1 MPVAV
6 VHPPPPYLLEEDKDS
21 SIYPYNAY
29 MKPSSLIVPGRRV
42 QIPSLLPK
50 GLGID
55 PYAMQKERA
64 RFLEKRI
71 ENRLDELK
79 RGQKTGPSR
88 MHESYVSTMKGRAG
102 SAIKAIIERKALELR
117 EKQRKLR
124 SELVQ
129 VVQHATALPGIS
141 CLDRD
146 MFRKQKRPDLSQVR
160 ALEKLE
166 RKQRHQ
172 REGRVR
178 AAHRQEI
185 EVICNHGKELSMQ
198 ADLAHAKQ
206 KRFGQK
212 VQQYHQLA
220 EKEEQKRIERI
231 SKERLKALKNDD
243 EEAYLKLIDT
253 AKDTRITHLLKQ
265 TDSYLDNLAAMVR
278 AQQNDDVHKEVIE
291 RELREQEE
299 GGLVLETGP
308 TSEATF
314 GATRQD
320 DPTEDS
326 GKVDYYAVAHSISE
340 RVSAQPGMLVGG
352 KLKDYQI
359 KGLQWM
365 VSLYNNRLNGILA
378 DEMGLGKT
386 IQTISLVTFLIEK
399 KKQQGP
405 YLIIVPLSTITN
417 WSLEFDK
424 WAPSVKLLVFKGTPN
439 QRKLMSAQVR
449 QGNFQVLLTTYEYII
464 KDRAL
469 LSRPKWV
476 HMIIDEGHRLK
487 NVQSKLSLTLTQFY
501 ISRYRLILT
510 GTPLQNNLPE
520 LWALLNFVLP
530 KIFNSVKSFDEWFN
544 MPFANTGS
552 QDKIE
557 LNEEEQLL
565 IIRRLHKVL
574 RPFLLRRLKKDVES
588 ELPDKV
594 EKVIKCKMSALQQK
608 LYNQMKSEGI
618 LYSERTDPKGRQ
630 MGIKGLSNA
639 IMQLRK
645 ICNHPFVFDEV
656 ERTVNPAGT
665 TDDNIWRSAGKF
677 ELLDRI
683 LPKLLTQGHRM
694 LIFFQMTAIMDIME
708 DYMRLRGYLYL
719 RLDGTT
725 KQEDRGSMLQRFNA
739 PDSPFSLF
747 LLSTR
752 AGGLG
757 LNLQTADTVIIFD
770 SDWNPH
776 ADLQAQDRAHRI
788 GQKRAVTIL
797 RLITQNSF
805 EEEILDRARGKL
817 DIDGKVIQAGR
828 FDNKSTNEER
838 ERFLRSMLEQDH
850 EQTEEAG
857 EMNDD
862 EINEILARSDPE
874 LEAFRKMDIE
884 REREAERA
892 WRAKGGHG
900 ARPERLMQE
909 GELPEVYRRERVY
922 PSLLEEAETLQA
934 EGRGARTRAPVKYVD
949 EEGEDLTS
957 RVQWL
962 DADDPLDDFDLW
974 RAEKRAKEAR
984 KQKKKG
990 GERSVDD
997 TPVPDDDVPVKKKSK
1012 GRPPK
1017 NKTKEP
1023 EWQPS
1028 PSVSGKRKRGDK
1040 EVSTP
1045 VLDDEEEARE
1055 TKRRKVASALSPQML
1070 QRMKA
1075 VFQECYQAV
1084 ANCVDDKGRK
1094 RCDLFREPPSKKWY
1108 PEYYTVI
1115 LNPIAMS
1122 NIRRKLNSNL
1132 YKTVQEFRADWS
1144 LMWNN
1149 ARTFNAED
1157 SLVYADS
1164 VVLEKVFDEAY
1175 KRQVMHRLVFIDL

>member
-1 MPVAV
+1 M
-6 VHPPPPYLLEEDKDS
+6 LEEDKNS
-21 SIYPYNAY
+21 PIYPYNAY
-29 MKPSSLIVPGRRV
+29 LKPSSLLVPGRRV
-42 QIPSLLPK
+42 QIPALLPR
-50 GLGID
+50 GLGVD
-55 PYAMQKERA
+55 AYAMKKERE
-64 RFLEKRI
+64 RFLEKRM
-71 ENRLDELK
+71 ENRLEELHRFHQAPPGPGK
-79 RGQKTGPSR
+79 LQRAYIGTMLGQ
-88 MHESYVSTMKGRAG
+88 AG
-102 SAIKAIIERKALELR
+102 VEIKLLIEKKALLLR

-124 SELVQ
+124 SDLVQ
-129 VVQHATALPGIS
+129 VTQVATALPGTT
-141 CLDRD
+141 CLDKD
-146 MFRKQKRPDLSQVR
+146 MFRRPKRVDLSQVR

-178 AAHRQEI
+178 AAHRQEL
-185 EVICNHGKELSMQ
+185 ELICGHGRELSMQ
-198 ADLAHAKQ
+198 DELARQKQ

-212 VQQYHQLA
+212 IQQYHQIA
-220 EKEEQKRIERI
+220 EKEEQKRVERI

-265 TDSYLDNLAAMVR
+265 TDQYLDNLASMVR
-278 AQQNDDVHKEVIE
+278 AQQNDD
-291 RELREQEE
+291 E
-299 GGLVLETGP
+299 GVDLVLETGP

-320 DPTEDS
+320 DPTEDT
-326 GKVDYYAVAHSISE
+326 GKIDYYAVAHSISE
-340 RVSAQPGMLVGG
+340 RVTEQPKILTGG
-352 KLKDYQI
+352 KLKEYQI

-424 WAPSVKLLVFKGTPN
+424 WAPSVKLIVFKGPPN
-439 QRKLMSAQVR
+439 QRKMLSSQVR

-464 KDRAL
+464 KDRAAL
-469 LSRPKWV
+469 CRPKWV

-487 NVQSKLSLTLTQFY
+487 NVQSKLSQTLMQFY
-501 ISRYRLILT
+501 VSRYRLILT

-594 EKVIKCKMSALQQK
+594 EKVIKCKMSSLQMK

-618 LYSERTDPKGRQ
+618 LYSEKTDAKGRQ
-630 MGIKGLSNA
+630 LGIKGLSNA

-645 ICNHPFVFDEV
+645 LCNHPFVFDEV
-656 ERTVNPAGT
+656 ERAINPAGV
-665 TDDNIWRSAGKF
+665 TDDNIWRTAGKF

-683 LPKLLTQGHRM
+683 LPKLLTHGHRM
-694 LIFFQMTAIMDIME
+694 LIFFQMTAIMDIFE
-708 DYMRLRGYLYL
+708 DFMRLKGYKYL
-719 RLDGTT
+719 RLDGAT
-725 KQEDRGSMLQRFNA
+725 KQEDRSSMLQVFNA
-739 PDSPFSLF
+739 PDSPYDTF

-788 GQKRAVTIL
+788 GQKKAVCIL
-797 RLITQNSF
+797 RLITSHSF

-828 FDNKSTNEER
+828 FDNKSTQEER
-838 ERFLRSMLEQDH
+838 ERFLRSMLEHDN
-850 EQTEEAG
+850 EQVEEQG
-857 EMNDD
+857 DMTDD
-862 EINEILARSDPE
+862 EINEILARSAEE
-874 LEAFRKMDIE
+874 LEAFRIMDIE
-884 REREAERA
+884 REREAEKA
-892 WRAKGGHG
+892 WRARGGQG
-900 ARPERLMQE
+900 PKPERLMQE
-909 GELPEVYRRERVY
+909 AELPEIYRRERV
-922 PSLLEEAETLQA
+922 PQTLLEETEVLQA
-934 EGRGARTRAPVKYVD
+934 EGRGARVRNPVKYD
-949 EEGEDLTS
+949 ETEEFNE
-957 RVQWL
+957 WL
-962 DADDPLDDFDLW
+962 DDNGDSDFEDW
-974 RAEKRAKEAR
+974 RDKRDAKEA
-984 KQKKKG
+984 KKKKKKG
-990 GERSVDD
+990 ERSITD
-997 TPVPDDDVPVKKKSK
+997 TPIPDDDPPLIKKGK

-1017 NKTKEP
+1017 KRQQED
-1023 EWQPS
+1023 WQPVA
-1028 PSVSGKRKRGDK
+1028 PASGKRKRGEK
-1040 EVSTP
+1040 ELATP
-1045 VLDDEEEARE
+1045 GDDEDDSRDVCQ
-1055 TKRRKVASALSPQML
+1055 KRRKTAMSPQMAS
-1070 QRMKA
+1070 RMKA
-1075 VFQECYQAV
+1075 VFQECYLAV
-1084 ANCVDDKGRK
+1084 AACTDDGGRK
-1094 RCDLFREPPSKKWY
+1094 RCELFREPPSRKLY
-1108 PEYYTVI
+1108 PDYYTIIPNV
-1115 LNPIAMS
+1115 IAMS
-1122 NIRRKLNSNL
+1122 AIRKRMNSGG
-1132 YKTVQEFRADWS
+1132 YSTVAEFRADWR
-1144 LMWNN
+1144 LMFTN
-1149 ARTFNAED
+1149 ARTYNQEGSFVYVDAVALEGVFNT
-1157 SLVYADS
+1157 VYN
-1164 VVLEKVFDEAY
+1164 K
-1175 KRQVMHRLVFIDL
+1175 

>member
-6 VHPPPPYLLEEDKDS
+6 VHAPPPYLLEEDKDS
-21 SIYPYNAY
+21 PIYPYNAY
-29 MKPSSLIVPGRRV
+29 MKPSTLIVPGRRV
-42 QIPSLLPK
+42 QIPSLLPV

-55 PYAMQKERA
+55 PYSMRKQRD
-64 RFLEKRI
+64 RFLEKRM

-79 RGQKTGPSR
+79 RGQKAGPSR
-88 MHESYVSTMKGRAG
+88 IEKSYVSTLPGRAG

-117 EKQRKLR
+117 DKQRKLR

-129 VVQHATALPGIS
+129 VAQHATALPGIS

-178 AAHRQEI
+178 AAHRQEL
-185 EVICNHGKELSMQ
+185 EVICNHGKDLSMQ
-198 ADLAHAKQ
+198 AELAHAKQ

-212 VQQYHQLA
+212 VQQYHQAA

-265 TDSYLDNLAAMVR
+265 TDQYLDNLAAMVR
-278 AQQNDDVHKEVIE
+278 AQQNDDVHKEAIE
-291 RELREQEE
+291 RELREQED
-299 GGLVLETGP
+299 GDLVLETGP

-320 DPTEDS
+320 DPAEDS

-340 RVSAQPGMLVGG
+340 RVTAQPGILVGG
-352 KLKDYQI
+352 KLKEYQI

-424 WAPSVKLLVFKGTPN
+424 WAPAVKLLVFKGTPN
-439 QRKLMSAQVR
+439 QRKMMSGQVR

-501 ISRYRLILT
+501 VSRYRLILT

-594 EKVIKCKMSALQQK
+594 EKVIKCRMSALQQR

-618 LYSERTDPKGRQ
+618 LYSERTDTKGRNL
-630 MGIKGLSNA
+630 GIKGLSNA

-665 TDDNIWRSAGKF
+665 TDENIWRVSGKF
-677 ELLDRI
+677 ELLDRV
-683 LPKLLTQGHRM
+683 LPKLLTEGHRM
-694 LIFFQMTAIMDIME
+694 LIFFQMTNIMDIME

-725 KQEDRGSMLQRFNA
+725 KQEDRGNMLQAFNA
-739 PDSPFSLF
+739 PNSPYNLF

-862 EINEILARSDPE
+862 EINEILARSDAE

-884 REREAERA
+884 REREAELA
-892 WRAKGGHG
+892 WRSKGGRG
-900 ARPERLMQE
+900 PKPERLMQE
-909 GELPEVYRRERVY
+909 SELPDVYTRERVM
-922 PSLLEEAETLQA
+922 PMTLLEEAEVLQT
-934 EGRGARTRAPVKYVD
+934 EGRGARVRSAVKYTD
-949 EEGEDLTS
+949 EEAEEYNE
-957 RVQWL
+957 WL
-962 DADDPLDDFDLW
+962 DAEDPDEDFETW

-997 TPVPDDDVPVKKKSK
+997 TPVPDDEPPVKKKGK

-1017 NKTKEP
+1017 IKLKEP
-1023 EWQPS
+1023 DWQPS
-1028 PSVSGKRKRGDK
+1028 PPVSGKRKRGDK

-1045 VLDDEEEARE
+1045 VLDDEVETPEA
-1055 TKRRKVASALSPQML
+1055 KRRKLGPAVSPQVL
-1070 QRMKA
+1070 QRMKS

-1084 ANCVDDKGRK
+1084 ASCVDEEGRK
-1094 RCDLFREPPSKKWY
+1094 RCELFREPPSKKVRSLILY
-1108 PEYYTVI
+1108 PDYYTIIQNV
-1115 LNPIAMS
+1115 IAMS
-1122 NIRRKLNSNL
+1122 SIRKRLNSST
-1132 YKTVQEFRADWS
+1132 YKSVADFRNDWR
-1144 LMWNN
+1144 LMFNN
-1149 ARTFNAED
+1149 ARLYNQEG
-1157 SLVYADS
+1157 SWVYADAME
-1164 VVLEKVFDEAY
+1164 LEKVFDE
-1175 KRQVMHRLVFIDL
+1175 VFNR